1 MKKKIKAILSAILFL
16 VAVVPLLVL
25 DTIVFMFLYAFSKT
39 WLLFPLSALFVLIPC
54 LAYWLGRI
62 LLKDW
67 L

>member
-16 VAVVPLLVL
+16 VAVVPLLVM

-39 WLLFPLSALFVLIPC
+39 WLLFPLCAVFVMIPC
-54 LAYWLGRI
+54 LVYYIGRVI
-62 LLKDW
+62 LKDW

>member
-25 DTIVFMFLYAFSKT
+25 DTIVFIFLYAFSKT
-39 WLLFPLSALFVLIPC
+39 WLLIPLSALFVLIPC
-54 LAYWLGRI
+54 FAYWLGRI